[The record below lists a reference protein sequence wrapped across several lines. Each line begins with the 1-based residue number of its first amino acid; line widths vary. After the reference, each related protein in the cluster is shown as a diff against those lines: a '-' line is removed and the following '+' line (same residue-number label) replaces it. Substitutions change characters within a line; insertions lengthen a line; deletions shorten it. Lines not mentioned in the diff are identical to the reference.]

1 MRHSLARFIRYFAII
16 GTIAAFPAIGSAQA
30 AATICKDGTT
40 SAAKGRGACGQHGG
54 VDAAATKSAKVA
66 ARAAKRAEK
75 AAEKAEEKAADK
87 VADKSE
93 KATARAGAA
102 VNCTDGTT
110 GTAGRGACSHHGG
123 VAGASST
130 APAAEPATGAIPSP
144 RASSRAAARSN
155 AGAARAEPSSGARED
170 NDPSGALAQ
179 CKDGMYSHSAN
190 RRGACSR
197 HGGVKQWLHS

>member
-1 MRHSLARFIRYFAII
+1 MRHTVARLIGCFAII
-16 GTIAAFPAIGSAQA
+16 GTIAAFPAITSAQA

-66 ARAAKRAEK
+66 ARAAKRA
-75 AAEKAEEKAADK
+75 AKAADK

-93 KATARAGAA
+93 KAAAAPKATASAGAA

-123 VAGASST
+123 IAGASST
-130 APAAEPATGAIPSP
+130 APAAQPATGAIPSP
-144 RASSRAAARSN
+144 RASTRAAARSS
-155 AGAARAEPSSGARED
+155 AGAARAEASSGAKED
-170 NDPSGALAQ
+170 NDPAGALAQ

-190 RRGACSR
+190 RRGACGH
-197 HGGVKQWLHS
+197 HGGVKQWMHS

>member
-1 MRHSLARFIRYFAII
+1 MRHSLARLIGCFSII
-16 GTIAAFPAIGSAQA
+16 GTIAAFPAMASAQA

-40 SAAKGRGACGQHGG
+40 SAAKGRGACGKHGG

-66 ARAAKRAEK
+66 ARAAKRA
-75 AAEKAEEKAADK
+75 AKAADK

-93 KATARAGAA
+93 KAAAAPKATASAGAA

-110 GTAGRGACSHHGG
+110 GTAGRGGCSHHGG
-123 VAGASST
+123 IAGASST
-130 APAAEPATGAIPSP
+130 APAA
-144 RASSRAAARSN
+144 
-155 AGAARAEPSSGARED
+155 SSGAQED
-170 NDPSGALAQ
+170 NNPAGALAQ

-190 RRGACSR
+190 RRGACGN